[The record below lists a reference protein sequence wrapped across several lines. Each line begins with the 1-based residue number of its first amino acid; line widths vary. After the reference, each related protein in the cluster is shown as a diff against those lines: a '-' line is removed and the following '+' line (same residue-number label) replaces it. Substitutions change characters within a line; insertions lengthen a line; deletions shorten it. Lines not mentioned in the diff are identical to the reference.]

1 MYQFNHRLDF
11 FDQSY
16 LMRNLHGIPKMSSV
30 LSQNVFLRHI
40 DVIMT
45 SVLPFLL
52 YFAAKIVKSSIQ
64 IAWKWPIP
72 LFKMFSVRK
81 NEIVV
86 IS

>member
-1 MYQFNHRLDF
+1 MYQFKHRLYF

-16 LMRNLHGIPKMSSV
+16 LMRNLPRIPKMSSV
-30 LSQNVFLRHI
+30 LSQMYFLRHS

-64 IAWKWPIP
+64 IAWKWTIP
-72 LFKMFSVRK
+72 LFKMFSVK
-81 NEIVV
+81 INEIVV
-86 IS
+86 IF